1 MITLLSTI
9 FGVIS
14 GVLPNLVKILER
26 RQDYKYEIELTK
38 IKLEAAARG
47 LDIQQSIADS
57 QAIVEE
63 GKSLRDHDLYLNGN
77 KFLDTLRASVRPL
90 LTYFFFFMFCGIK
103 IAAATL
109 MFKEGYNSLEV
120 LQAVW
125 DIYTV
130 AIFGSVIGFWFGSRA
145 MTKLMDVQIKNPTNF
160 IPKSTNTRRKS

>member
-1 MITLLSTI
+1 MITLFSTI
-9 FGVIS
+9 FGIIGSVI
-14 GVLPNLVKILER
+14 PNLVKILER
-26 RQDYKYEIELTK
+26 RQDFKHEREMLQIRLD
-38 IKLEAAARG
+38 AAAKG
-47 LDIQQSIADS
+47 VELQYDAEIAKAS
-57 QAIVEE
+57 VEE